1 MADIKFMDLAENNN
15 PALTDSIL
23 SGNTDSGITRIT
35 LETLQ
40 NAIAPKLAKPLLKF
54 ESTVINA
61 ADFTSAGLAEVT
73 APVIAGYTFLCWQ
86 SIVGVNT
93 SLHPVSSAPDQAT
106 TQVWFPNIGTDYS
119 TLQSEISSGKNPWFH
134 IYAIYVSDTVMK

>member
-40 NAIAPKLAKPLLKF
+40 NAIVPKLAKPLLKI

-61 ADFTSAGLAEVT
+61 ADFTSAGLANVT
-73 APVIAGYTFLCWQ
+73 APVVAGYTFLCWQ

-93 SLHPVSSAPDQAT
+93 SLHPLSTKPNEAT
-106 TQVWFPNIGTDYS
+106 AQVWFTNPETDYS
-119 TLQSEISSGKNPWFH
+119 TLQSEISSGKNPWFA
-134 IYAIYVSDTVMK
+134 IYAIYVSDSVMK

>member
-40 NAIAPKLAKPLLKF
+40 NAIVPKVGKPLLQYK
-54 ESTVINA
+54 TAVINA
-61 ADFTSAGLAEVT
+61 ADFSSAGYAKVT
-73 APVIAGYTFLCWQ
+73 APVVAGYTFLCWQ
-86 SIVGVNT
+86 SVTGVNT
-93 SLHPVSSAPDQAT
+93 ATHPASTSPDQAT
-106 TQVWFPNIGTDYS
+106 TQVWFPDPTTDYA
-119 TLQSEISSGKNPWFH
+119 TLQSEISSSKDPWFR
-134 IYAIYVSDTVMK
+134 IGALYVSDSVMK